1 MTASIDTIFALG
13 SGRLPAAIGVVRLSG
28 PKTATV
34 IEALANTLPPHRQ
47 LTPRALRDADGQLID
62 HGMAVFFQGP
72 RSETG
77 EDCGEFHIHGGRAIL
92 DRLFAALRA
101 HGLRMAEPGEFS
113 RRAFLNGKA
122 DLVQTEAVADLVAAE
137 TEAER
142 RFAADNLGGRQS
154 ALYASWRKRMLHARA
169 MIEAELDFSDE
180 SDVPGSVADRIW
192 MDMAALR
199 GEVLA
204 HLGGLARVN
213 QMREGF
219 EVVILGAP
227 NAGKSTLLNALAK
240 REAAIVSDE
249 AGTTRD
255 LIEVQLSLDG
265 NRVRLVDT
273 AGLRE
278 NAGRVESIG
287 IARALERA
295 REAKLVLHLIDLSD
309 PQPQS
314 LPQAHPNVVTVGSKA
329 DLAGS
334 DRPRTDLTIS
344 AETGE
349 GIEALLSLIGSQAA
363 SSLGDLG
370 DILPSR
376 ERHATHLRVAAAELE
391 DASIESRPLELRAES
406 LRLAATA
413 LGRITGEIGT
423 EDVLGEIFSSFCI
436 GK

>member
-1 MTASIDTIFALG
+1 MTASDTIFALG

-28 PKTATV
+28 PKTAIV

-47 LTPRALRDADGQLID
+47 LAPRALRDTEGHLID
-62 HGMAVFFQGP
+62 HGMVVFFQGP

-92 DRLFAALRA
+92 DRLFATLRA

-180 SDVPGSVADRIW
+180 GDVPGSVAERIW
-192 MDMAALR
+192 ADMTALR
-199 GEVLA
+199 GDVLA
-204 HLGGLARVN
+204 HLGGFARVN

-227 NAGKSTLLNALAK
+227 NAGKSTLLNALAQ

-278 NAGRVESIG
+278 SAGRVESIG

-295 REAKLVLHLIDLSD
+295 RTAKLVLHLIDLSE

-314 LPQAHPNVVTVGSKA
+314 LPETHANVVTLGSKA

-334 DRPRTDLTIS
+334 TRPDTDLTIS

-349 GIEALLSLIGSQAA
+349 GIETLLSLIGSQAA

-370 DILPSR
+370 ETLPSR
-376 ERHATHLRVAAAELE
+376 ERHAAHLRVAAAELE
-391 DASIESRPLELRAES
+391 GALIEDRPLELRAES